1 MKIGNWV
8 VSIEDYIDEDGR
20 RVTEMILE
28 NLRTGVRITVNDV
41 EDNFVSFETYRD
53 SGYIDFDNSIVSV
66 RDKYTGEVRD
76 IPLC

>member
-28 NLRTGVRITVNDV
+28 NLRTGVRITVNDI

-53 SGYIDFDNSIVSV
+53 SGYIDFDNNIVSV

-76 IPLC
+76 IPLY